1 MQNKKT
7 AEKQLSLSAVF
18 LISELPSAASD
29 YNLKFLKSF
38 PVDIDQHDNE
48 FLFFTDCKIRCD
60 IV

>member
-1 MQNKKT
+1 M
-7 AEKQLSLSAVF
+7 SLSAVF

-38 PVDIDQHDNE
+38 PVYIDQHDNE
-48 FLFFTDCKIRCD
+48 FQFFTDSKFRCD